1 MYIVW
6 TTVNTGIQT
15 NYIYKGYQHRVYW
28 LYKEY

>member
-15 NYIYKGYQHRVYW
+15 IYKGYQHRVYW